1 MSLYSDYLNRRRHIT
16 LNFTNVLEDIFVA
29 VDNGVPFCKADDCA
43 HVGSAMAVNNY
54 LVLLVVEKRK
64 HETTL

>member
-1 MSLYSDYLNRRRHIT
+1 M
-16 LNFTNVLEDIFVA
+16 LEDIFVA

-54 LVLLVVEKRK
+54 LVLLVVEERK
-64 HETTL
+64 HETTLLPESTNTIAAIEH